1 MKDIL
6 EKLKSADGKE
16 NGGDKSFTWYGIN
29 KTLFI
34 RLALSALL
42 FCAGLF
48 LPENAWTVFLM
59 LFSFLISGYD
69 IVVKAVIR
77 LVKERTL
84 GEELLI
90 TIAAILSFTINAG
103 YEGAAVM
110 LIYQA
115 GCILRAYATEL
126 TRSTLRDKVD
136 PYPEPVTVQ
145 KEEETVSIAPEQ
157 IQMGD
162 VLVLNPGV
170 RVPVDCR
177 VTEGVTQ
184 IELADLLGYSSRRDV
199 TEGNSIPAGA
209 VNLTAPVKARAS
221 GTTDQS
227 SFAKV
232 MEYASD
238 EELGRSSSEDDI
250 RRYGGI
256 FAPFALGLSVLIALL
271 LLIFTRA
278 SAENAIHRA
287 LVLLIVAS
295 PAALLAPVPLA
306 YLAGLYR
313 SVKKGVLV
321 KGSTILDAIA
331 RVGAVV
337 MDKDDMLS
345 TGEYR
350 VLSVKSER
358 MDPNV
363 LLKVAAHAESGSDKP
378 VAVSITSAY
387 EGIIDRSL
395 IQSFEEFDEG
405 VTAVID
411 GITITMGSR
420 EFMEVQ
426 NIHVDDVPEEGELT
440 VYMALNGMYAGC
452 ILLADSIRE
461 NARSSV
467 MAVESTGCDCIL
479 LSGDTEEKTS
489 SAAAA
494 AGIREYYANCMPLD
508 RLEKIQEIK
517 ERFPVNSVVFLGRGA
532 RDTASLSAADVGACV
547 NGLESDA
554 ALSAGSVVI
563 MDDDPAPL
571 ADAIDSAKITRR
583 TVRQIFL
590 ISLVIKAILLILAL
604 AGVTYQLWF
613 AMMVDV
619 VMGIA
624 GILFAS
630 QILEDKRG

>member
-1 MKDIL
+1 MNDL
-6 EKLKSADGKE
+6 FAKLKTSADR
-16 NGGDKSFTWYGIN
+16 KSGEDRSITWYGIS

-34 RLALSALL
+34 RLALAVLL

-48 LPENAWTVFLM
+48 LPKNAWTVFLM
-59 LFSFLISGYD
+59 LFSCVISGYD
-69 IVVKAVIR
+69 VVIR
-77 LVKERTL
+77 AVSRLIKERTL
-84 GEELLI
+84 GEELLL

-115 GCILRAYATEL
+115 GVILRAYASEL

-136 PYPEPVTVQ
+136 PYPAPVTVQ
-145 KEEETVSIAPEQ
+145 VEEETVSVAPEQ
-157 IQMGD
+157 IQVGD
-162 VLVLNPGV
+162 LLILQPGE
-170 RVPVDCR
+170 RIPVDCK
-177 VTEGVTQ
+177 VTEGVSQ
-184 IELADLLGYSSRRDV
+184 IELSGLLGYDKRREV
-199 TEGNSIPAGA
+199 SEGDSIPAGS
-209 VNLTAPVKARAS
+209 VNLSAPITVRAAGTAE
-221 GTTDQS
+221 QS
-227 SFAKV
+227 TFAKV
-232 MEYASD
+232 MDLVSD
-238 EELGRSSSEDDI
+238 EEQSHSTTEDDI
-250 RRYGGI
+250 QRFGNI
-256 FAPFALGLSVLIALL
+256 FTPFALGLSVLIALL

-278 SAENAIHRA
+278 STENAIHRA
-287 LVLLIVAS
+287 LVLLILAT
-295 PAALLAPVPLA
+295 PAAVLAPVPLA

-321 KGSTILDAIA
+321 KGAAVLDAIA
-331 RVGAVV
+331 RAGAVV
-337 MDKDDMLS
+337 LDKDDMLS

-363 LLKVAAHAESGSDKP
+363 LLKVAAHAESGSAKP
-378 VAVSITSAY
+378 EAVSITSAY
-387 EGIIDRSL
+387 GGIIDRSL
-395 IQSFEEFDEG
+395 VENFEEFDEG

-420 EFMEVQ
+420 EFMEIQ
-426 NIHVDDVPEEGELT
+426 NIEVEDVLEEGEMT

-452 ILLADSIRE
+452 IHLADSIRDS
-461 NARSSV
+461 ARSSV

-479 LSGDTEEKTS
+479 LSDDSEDKTS

-517 ERFPVNSVVFLGRGA
+517 ERFPANSVLYLGRGA
-532 RDTASLSAADVGACV
+532 RDSASLSAADIGACV
-547 NGLESDA
+547 DGLGSDA
-554 ALSAGSVVI
+554 ALSAGSVVV

-583 TVRQIFL
+583 TVRRTLL
-590 ISLVIKAILLILAL
+590 ICLVIKALLLILAL
-604 AGVTYQLWF
+604 SGVTYQLWF

-630 QILEDKRG
+630 QILDDRRG